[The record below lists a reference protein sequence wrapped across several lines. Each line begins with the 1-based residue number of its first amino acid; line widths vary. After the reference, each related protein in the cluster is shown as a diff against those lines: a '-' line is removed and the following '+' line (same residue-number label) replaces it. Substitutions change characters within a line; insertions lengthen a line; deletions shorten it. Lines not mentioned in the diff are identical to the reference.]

1 MEQTSFQSALLVMDF
16 QPAILSRYPETAAVV
31 QNALKAI
38 DHARKQQIPVIYIR
52 VGFRAGAPE
61 INPLNKM
68 FGVSKQVYST
78 VDPEEFM
85 RLTPELAPREDELI
99 ITKRRISA
107 FAGNDLEM
115 LLRAQNIQHLILA
128 GVSTSGVVLSTLREA
143 ADKDYL
149 LTVLS
154 DCCFDGD
161 PEVHSV
167 LTNKI
172 FPRQAS
178 VLTSAEWTGH

>member
-1 MEQTSFQSALLVMDF
+1 MENTSLQSALLVMDF
-16 QPAILSRYPETAAVV
+16 QPAILSRYPETTAIIPNV
-31 QNALKAI
+31 LKAI
-38 DHARKQQIPVIYIR
+38 DHAREQQLPVFYIR

-61 INPLNKM
+61 INPINKM
-68 FGVSKQVYST
+68 FGASKHLYANVN
-78 VDPEEFM
+78 PEDFM
-85 RLTPELAPREDELI
+85 RLTPELHPREDEWI

-115 LLRAQNIQHLILA
+115 LFRAQHIQHLILA
-128 GVSTSGVVLSTLREA
+128 GVSTSGVVLSTVREA
-143 ADKDYL
+143 ADKDYK

-167 LTNKI
+167 LLNKV
-172 FPRQAS
+172 FPRQAD
-178 VLTSAEWTGH
+178 VLTCSEWIGK